1 MGSLLCSSHV
11 PVASSPHSPARP
23 LLLDDR
29 KPNAFTRNEAS
40 EVPSAGAR
48 TVSANAVEYPT
59 TPISSPTSGAASA
72 AVMY

>member
-48 TVSANAVEYPT
+48 AVDDTVRP
-59 TPISSPTSGAASA
+59 SSR
-72 AVMY
+72 VMKSIQY